1 MPLTLAVV
9 VATAG
14 RKELVAKL
22 LSHIAGQQSL
32 PDEVILAVADRSHLP
47 DGSWPGLP
55 VSVVVG
61 KPGLTAQRN
70 AALDDALDRFD
81 IVTFLDD
88 DFICA
93 DDYLDGVRRAF
104 ADNPSWAVL
113 TGHVIRDGIKTGG
126 IDWDE
131 GVRTVQVDKAN
142 PRTGRV
148 VDYVGAYG
156 CNMSI
161 RTSMVGDLRFDER
174 LVLYGWQEDVD
185 FTSQLRRQGRVV
197 CLDDLRGVHLGYRTG
212 RISGTRFGYS
222 QVANPIYLI
231 RKGSVPTRRGLTLMF
246 RNIAANVVR
255 SLKPEPYVDRR
266 GRLRGNLMAL
276 RHVAMGRIEPEFIL
290 KI

>member
-1 MPLTLAVV
+1 MPLSLAVV
-9 VATAG
+9 IATAG

-22 LSHIAGQQSL
+22 LWHIAEQQSK
-32 PDEVILAVADRSHLP
+32 PDEIILAVADRSHLP
-47 DGSWPGLP
+47 DGSWPGLR
-55 VSVVVG
+55 VSVVIG

-70 AALDDALDRFD
+70 AALDEALDRFD

-88 DFICA
+88 DFIYA
-93 DDYLDGVRRAF
+93 DDYLDRVRRAF

-113 TGHVIRDGIKTGG
+113 TGHVIRDGIKIGG

-131 GVRTVQVDKAN
+131 GVRAVRADQAN
-142 PRTGRV
+142 ARTGRV

-161 RTSMVGDLRFDER
+161 RTSMVDGLRFDER

-185 FTSQLRRQGRVV
+185 FTSQLRQRGRVV
-197 CLDDLRGVHLGYRTG
+197 CLHDLRGVHLGYRSG

-222 QVANPIYLI
+222 QIANPIYLI
-231 RKGSVPTRRGLTLMF
+231 KKGSIPPRFGLALML

-255 SLKPEPYVDRR
+255 SLRPEPYVDRR